1 MSDIIHLL
9 PDSVANQIAA
19 GEVIQRPASVIKEL
33 VENAIDAEAQNIH
46 VLVTDAGKTCIQV
59 IDDGK
64 GMSET
69 DARLSFER
77 HATSKIREASD
88 LFALRTMGFRGEALA
103 SIAAVAQVELKTR
116 PESEELGTKIIIAG
130 SKVESQE
137 AVSCPKGSNFSIK
150 NLFFNIPA
158 RRKFLKA
165 NSTELSNIL
174 AEFERIALVHPEVA
188 FSLYSN
194 DSELFNLPACHLRQ
208 RILSVF
214 GKKLNQQLL
223 SVEVNTT
230 MVKVSGYVAKPETA
244 RKKGAHQYFF
254 VNGRYMRHPYFH
266 KAVMDAYEQLIPA
279 GEQISYFIYFEV
291 DPANIDV
298 NIHPTKTEIKFEN
311 EQAIWQI
318 LSASIKESLGKFNA
332 VPSIDFDTED
342 MPDIPAFEQNLPPAP
357 PKVHFNSDFNPF
369 KPSSSSGGGNYSRP
383 KVDWEDLYG
392 GLEKAS
398 KMNQPFSDSD
408 PESEEFAVIEEESI
422 ATAAPET
429 LYETYIR
436 KQTLTN
442 CERYITQ
449 ELKDLEGK
457 IIGAKERCIALEY
470 QMLCKIRE
478 SISNEVKRLQKTA
491 RALAILD
498 VLASLSEVAVNNNYV
513 CPQITNDGT
522 INIKDGRHPVVE
534 ALLEDTPFVPN
545 DAKLDL
551 DENRCEIITGP
562 NMAGKS
568 TYMRQIALITL
579 LAQIGSFVP
588 AKSAQIGIVDAI
600 YTRVGASDDL
610 ATGQSTFMVEMNE
623 VAEILKNATSRSLII
638 LDEIGRGTSTFDGM
652 SIARAVLEFV
662 CKKKTLGAKS
672 LFATHYH
679 ELTVMEGLL
688 DGVKNYSIA
697 VKKRGDDITF
707 LRKIVKGGADQSFG
721 IEVAKLAGV
730 PDSVVKRAK
739 VILKELEANS
749 TPIEFAAENEI
760 EDESQSDIQ
769 YNFTAQ
775 GTDEI
780 LEILKATDI
789 NSITP
794 MEALQ
799 TLFDLK
805 QKAQELE

>member
-298 NIHPTKTEIKFEN
+298 NIHPTKQRSNLKTSR
-311 EQAIWQI
+311 
-318 LSASIKESLGKFNA
+318 LSGRFFLLRSRSHWASSMLSLL
-332 VPSIDFDTED
+332 SISTRRTCPIFLLLSR
-342 MPDIPAFEQNLPPAP
+342 ICLP
-357 PKVHFNSDFNPF
+357 
-369 KPSSSSGGGNYSRP
+369 RR
-383 KVDWEDLYG
+383 L
-392 GLEKAS
+392 
-398 KMNQPFSDSD
+398 
-408 PESEEFAVIEEESI
+408 
-422 ATAAPET
+422 
-429 LYETYIR
+429 
-436 KQTLTN
+436 
-442 CERYITQ
+442 RYISIPISTRSSPPLLPV
-449 ELKDLEGK
+449 EATTPVRKWTGK
-457 IIGAKERCIALEY
+457 IC
-470 QMLCKIRE
+470 M
-478 SISNEVKRLQKTA
+478 
-491 RALAILD
+491 
-498 VLASLSEVAVNNNYV
+498 
-513 CPQITNDGT
+513 
-522 INIKDGRHPVVE
+522 
-534 ALLEDTPFVPN
+534 
-545 DAKLDL
+545 
-551 DENRCEIITGP
+551 
-562 NMAGKS
+562 
-568 TYMRQIALITL
+568 
-579 LAQIGSFVP
+579 
-588 AKSAQIGIVDAI
+588 
-600 YTRVGASDDL
+600 
-610 ATGQSTFMVEMNE
+610 
-623 VAEILKNATSRSLII
+623 
-638 LDEIGRGTSTFDGM
+638 
-652 SIARAVLEFV
+652 AVL
-662 CKKKTLGAKS
+662 
-672 LFATHYH
+672 
-679 ELTVMEGLL
+679 
-688 DGVKNYSIA
+688 
-697 VKKRGDDITF
+697 
-707 LRKIVKGGADQSFG
+707 RKPV
-721 IEVAKLAGV
+721 
-730 PDSVVKRAK
+730 R
-739 VILKELEANS
+739 
-749 TPIEFAAENEI
+749 
-760 EDESQSDIQ
+760 
-769 YNFTAQ
+769 
-775 GTDEI
+775 
-780 LEILKATDI
+780 
-789 NSITP
+789 
-794 MEALQ
+794 
-799 TLFDLK
+799 
-805 QKAQELE
+805 